1 MVVGIVEISGE
12 GCFSLLGRQ
21 EAERAK
27 GTVHLVKLSQAWPCL
42 LTSYS

>member
-21 EAERAK
+21 EAESKAGK
-27 GTVHLVKLSQAWPCL
+27 GGYNLP
-42 LTSYS
+42 